1 MANNKVKIFGK
12 RQKKRFNQIL
22 LFASAL
28 CIYPSIVLSTLS
40 SCSKVST
47 TNNDLLSLDPLG
59 KLINN
64 FDYKDAILGALK
76 DKEYYAKFKYALVNE
91 IILKWYEDRADGGNV
106 VFTTNL
112 KQWKREIDDEYN
124 ELVQKKKD
132 IYGSQYQFYLQNEV
146 LSSNGGTEKSYKHK
160 KLVEKVRNDFISNV
174 WTKDYF
180 TISEKHDSKLKFPNI
195 FCDIKSNFDPSLL
208 NDPNCWSDIGFYAK
222 SNTSFTP
229 DNANNKY
236 LASNLDGDYAT
247 IQQYVF
253 DRWYATEKPFFVV
266 EANFDY
272 SLPPKATNNGYS
284 GLSTVYNFTE
294 PNDNV
299 NPSEIFPCFANNDG
313 KTFQHYQDFFKKFDR
328 SLLSLYSNPNEDA
341 GKKIDKNDIN
351 KKNNENAIEIP
362 EENKLYVPRDL
373 SNGTIN
379 INNFNEN
386 DASNDS
392 LKLVLGSK
400 LSSHTTANIMAY
412 GSLYNDLIFA
422 SGDDKPACLN
432 FLSWEKFSGDDE
444 LYPLSKLNENKS
456 EKIIVFPM
464 MKLFM
469 LSQRKLNKFND
480 GKDKS
485 KINSY
490 LDLANVYDLISK
502 PKNIEIINILLKKII
517 TMLESNDLKEKE
529 FEALLKKFDN
539 TELEKIIVAVKETSN
554 SGNNDKVISFLRE
567 VISAIATNDDKI
579 FDALLEKSKNKE
591 FEKIFSSIKNAK
603 TALMGLVNDSW
614 YDLITRDFQK
624 NYLVDYEGKSFNNVA
639 ISWSDSFDDET
650 YNLDRDD
657 LIRFVTNT
665 VKIDLPFCPKQPTFD
680 EIDRN
685 EEITD
690 DDKEELK
697 YNNFKKNHQP
707 WLFSLNNKGL
717 NIASIDG
724 HEYIV
729 NNSLKDKTNA
739 TIDGKL
745 KSLKNVFKYRL
756 MQQKLGCLPSAIK
769 FDILGKNGQLS
780 SYFNKNFDNIILE
793 LAVQSYLLGP
803 NIKNCDEN
811 MNIFKPYKFFNE
823 SSYQLNDA
831 FLTKIVQQQNLGSPS
846 ELVAYLINTI
856 KYEIY
861 DDDLKKY
868 LNINDMIYKSCDQKI
883 KDAKFVK
890 ANVKQKNNYK
900 KKLGMVT
907 PISYEYFDKSDGND
921 LNSRYVYANI
931 LRVICTISDSF
942 FWGDMYSNS
951 DGKYQDLQSYA
962 EINYKK
968 LLDLKDKL
976 DCCEYFKHIKSIK
989 PNTISG
995 FSPQIEQAS
1004 KVKSNSFWFNSFVV
1018 DYMMHDLLSQQNN
1031 NYLIN
1036 QLNLDMFNKYIAK
1049 VLGNDYKNDPNWK
1062 ALTNDFD
1069 KSSQFTSKAMLSA
1082 YCVKKILTDSNS
1094 YNKLCT
1100 SSNNFFTNIFNVFK
1114 NYYQQKKSSTSN
1126 SSINYEIAKL
1136 YATIAYLIA
1145 NNYANF
1151 YKILQ
1156 KKFTDDERL
1165 FIGYFSKFLHN
1176 QKELDRHCFIEDFE
1190 SFDLFDFRGK
1200 STNKQE
1206 NEQKWQSALKK
1217 GIDERVEDDKYWSI
1231 IEKDNKFFSGFNG
1244 LISAKTNIFSLYPEL
1259 KEAIFSKKNS
1269 FANKD
1274 HQFNGGIWYEYAGE
1288 YDNDGKKI
1296 DIDFDFGSYGKINLK
1311 DHEYLA
1317 RIFKK
1322 ISTFSLT
1329 SDLKKFVNNLNQSYN
1344 GLGNLAFESKWELL
1358 EAKYKICS
1366 QLKDGN
1372 YKMCFDQLVDV
1383 SAHKPISSLID
1394 ITNRSYYFGHKNDK
1408 SNYACLLVTQINKN
1422 DLSSHNL
1429 TPIYNIEE
1437 GKWVKGKGRISPEE
1451 FFYLVVDLAMDESVQ
1466 KQAHR
1471 DMRKKVFGREKIK
1484 VFDGKLYNIL
1494 GSKWIKN
1501 WHKKV
1506 VGK

>member
-1 MANNKVKIFGK
+1 MVNNKVKIFGK

-47 TNNDLLSLDPLG
+47 TNNDLLSLEPLG

-112 KQWKREIDDEYN
+112 KQWKQEIDDEYN

-160 KLVEKVRNDFISNV
+160 KLVEKVRNDFINNV

-180 TISEKHDSKLKFPNI
+180 TVSEKPDSQLKFPNI
-195 FCDIKSNFDPSLL
+195 FRDIKSNFDANSL

-222 SNTSFTP
+222 SNNSFTP
-229 DNANNKY
+229 DNANSKY

-272 SLPPKATNNGYS
+272 SLPPKTTNNGYS
-284 GLSTVYNFTE
+284 GLSTIYNFTE
-294 PNDNV
+294 LNDNV
-299 NPSEIFPCFANNDG
+299 GPSEIFPCFANNDG

-341 GKKIDKNDIN
+341 GKKINKNDIN

-362 EENKLYVPRDL
+362 EENKIYVPKYF

-422 SGDDKPACLN
+422 SDNDEPACLN

-444 LYPLSKLNENKS
+444 LYPLSKLNENKG

-480 GKDKS
+480 GKDRS

-490 LDLANVYDLISK
+490 LDLANIYDLISK
-502 PKNIEIINILLKKII
+502 HKNTEIITILLKKII
-517 TMLESNDLKEKE
+517 TILESNKLEELEELLKEIDRDDELKKIIVAIKE
-529 FEALLKKFDN
+529 IPNNGNNDKIISFLYETINAIAANNDKVFDALLKKS
-539 TELEKIIVAVKETSN
+539 EY
-554 SGNNDKVISFLRE
+554 
-567 VISAIATNDDKI
+567 
-579 FDALLEKSKNKE
+579 KE
-591 FEKIFSSIKNAK
+591 FEKIFSSIKDAK
-603 TALMGLVNDSW
+603 TALMDLVNDSW

-624 NYLVDYEGKSFNNVA
+624 NYLVDYEGKGFNNVA
-639 ISWSDSFDDET
+639 ISWSDSYDDQT

-657 LIRFVTNT
+657 LVRFVTNT
-665 VKIDLPFCPKQPTFD
+665 IKIDLPFCPKQPTFD

-685 EEITD
+685 EEIID
-690 DDKEELK
+690 DDKDEVK

-724 HEYIV
+724 HEYII
-729 NNSLKDKTNA
+729 NNSLKDKSNA
-739 TIDGKL
+739 SIDGKL

-756 MQQKLGCLPSAIK
+756 MQQKLNRLPSAIK
-769 FDILGKNGQLS
+769 FDILGKDGQLS

-793 LAVQSYLLGP
+793 LAAQSYLSDL

-811 MNIFKPYKFFNE
+811 MNIFKSYKFLNNE
-823 SSYQLNDA
+823 GSYQQNDA

-868 LNINDMIYKSCDQKI
+868 LNINDKIYKSCDQKI
-883 KDAKFVK
+883 EYAKFIK

-907 PISYEYFDKSDGND
+907 PISYKYFDKSGKND
-921 LNSRYVYANI
+921 LNSRYVYTSI

-968 LLDLKDKL
+968 LLDLKEKL
-976 DCCEYFKHIKSIK
+976 DSSKYFEHIKLVK
-989 PNTISG
+989 PNAISG

-1018 DYMMHDLLSQQNN
+1018 DYTIHDFLSQQSD

-1036 QLNLDMFNKYIAK
+1036 RLNLDMFDKYIVK
-1049 VLGNDYKNDPNWK
+1049 VLGHNYKNDPKWK

-1069 KSSQFTSKAMLSA
+1069 KSSQLTSKAMLSA
-1082 YCVKKILTDSNS
+1082 YCVKKILTDNNS
-1094 YNKLCT
+1094 YNKLCA

-1114 NYYQQKKSSTSN
+1114 NYYQQKKSSSN

-1145 NNYANF
+1145 NDYANF

-1165 FIGYFSKFLHN
+1165 FIGYFSKFFHN
-1176 QKELDRHCFIEDFE
+1176 QKALDRHCFIEDLE
-1190 SFDLFDFRGK
+1190 SFDPFDFRGK
-1200 STNKQE
+1200 SINKQE

-1231 IEKDNKFFSGFNG
+1231 INKDNKFLSGFNG
-1244 LISAKTNIFSLYPEL
+1244 LISVKANIFSSYPEL

-1274 HQFNGGIWYEYAGE
+1274 HEFNEGIWYEYAGE

-1296 DIDFDFGSYGKINLK
+1296 DIDFDFGSHGKINLK
-1311 DHEYLA
+1311 GHEYLA

-1329 SDLKKFVNNLNQSYN
+1329 SDLKKFVDNLNQSYN
-1344 GLGNLAFESKWELL
+1344 GLEKLIFENNWELL
-1358 EAKYKICS
+1358 KAKYKICS
-1366 QLKDGN
+1366 QLKSGK
-1372 YKMCFDQLVDV
+1372 YKKCFDQLVDV

-1394 ITNRSYYFGHKNDK
+1394 ITDKSYYFVNKNNK

-1422 DLSSHNL
+1422 DISSHNL
-1429 TPIYNIEE
+1429 TPIYNMED
-1437 GKWVKGKGRISPEE
+1437 GKWVKGKGGISPEE

-1471 DMRKKVFGREKIK
+1471 DMRKKIFGREKIK

>member
-1 MANNKVKIFGK
+1 MVNNKVKIFGK
-12 RQKKRFNQIL
+12 KQKKRLNQIL
-22 LFASAL
+22 LFASVL
-28 CIYPSIVLSTLS
+28 CIYPSIFLSTLS
-40 SCSKVST
+40 SCSKIPII
-47 TNNDLLSLDPLG
+47 NNDLLSLNPLG
-59 KLINN
+59 KLINDL
-64 FDYKDAILGALK
+64 DYKDAILGALK
-76 DKEYYAKFKYALVNE
+76 DKEYYAKFKYALANE
-91 IILKWYEDRADGGNV
+91 IILKWYEDRAAGGNV
-106 VFTTNL
+106 IFATNL
-112 KQWKREIDDEYN
+112 KQWKQEIDDEYN

-132 IYGSQYQFYLQNEV
+132 VYGSQYQFYLQNEV
-146 LSSNGGTEKSYKHK
+146 LSDNGGTEKSYKHK
-160 KLVEKVRNDFISNV
+160 KLVEKVRNDFIDNV
-174 WTKDYF
+174 WKKDYF
-180 TISEKHDSKLKFPNI
+180 TISEKNDGQSKFPNI

-208 NDPNCWSDIGFYAK
+208 NDPSCWSNIGFYAK
-222 SNTSFTP
+222 SNSFFMP
-229 DNANNKY
+229 DNADSKY

-272 SLPPKATNNGYS
+272 SAPPKAMNNGYS
-284 GLSTVYNFTE
+284 GLSTIYNFSE
-294 PNDNV
+294 LNDNAGP
-299 NPSEIFPCFANNDG
+299 NEIFPCFANNDG
-313 KTFQHYQDFFKKFDR
+313 KAFQHYQDFFKKFNR
-328 SLLSLYSNPNEDA
+328 SLLSLYSNPSENA
-341 GKKIDKNDIN
+341 GKIIEKDKIDKND
-351 KKNNENAIEIP
+351 NENSIEIP
-362 EENKLYVPRDL
+362 ENKFYIPKNL

-386 DASNDS
+386 DASNNS

-400 LSSHTTANIMAY
+400 LSSHTTANIMVY

-422 SGDDKPACLN
+422 NDNDEPACLN

-444 LYPLSKLNENKS
+444 LYPLSKLNENKD

-480 GKDKS
+480 GTDKS

-502 PKNIEIINILLKKII
+502 PKNIEKITILLNKII
-517 TMLESNDLKEKE
+517 VILKSNDLQK
-529 FEALLKKFDN
+529 FDTLLKETNSD
-539 TELEKIIVAVKETSN
+539 ELGKIIVAIKETL
-554 SGNNDKVISFLRE
+554 NDENKDKIVSFLNE
-567 VISAIATNDDKI
+567 VINAIITNDDKV
-579 FDALLEKSKNKE
+579 FDALSEKLENKE
-591 FEKIFSSIKNAK
+591 FEKIFSAIKNAK
-603 TALMGLVNDSW
+603 TILKSLINDSW

-624 NYLVDYEGKSFNNVA
+624 NYLANYEGKSFNNVN
-639 ISWSDSFDDET
+639 ISWSDSADDET
-650 YNLDRDD
+650 YNLDCDD
-657 LIRFVTNT
+657 LVRFTINT
-665 VKIDLPFCPKQPTFD
+665 VKIDLPFCPKQPIPD

-690 DDKEELK
+690 EDKNELK

-717 NIASIDG
+717 NITSIDG

-729 NNSLKDKTNA
+729 NNSLKDVNNA
-739 TIDGKL
+739 SIGGKL

-756 MQQKLGCLPSAIK
+756 MQQKLDCLPLAIK
-769 FDILGKNGQLS
+769 FDVLGKNGQLS
-780 SYFNKNFDNIILE
+780 NYFTKNFDNIILE
-793 LAVQSYLLGP
+793 LAAQTYLPDL

-811 MNIFKPYKFFNE
+811 MNIFKSYKFLKE
-823 SSYQLNDA
+823 GSYQISDA
-831 FLTKIVQQQNLGSPS
+831 FLTQIVQQQNLGSPS
-846 ELVAYLINTI
+846 ELVAYLIKTI

-868 LNINDMIYKSCDQKI
+868 LNANDKIYKSCDQKI
-883 KDAKFVK
+883 EYAKFIK

-907 PISYEYFDKSDGND
+907 PISYQYFDKSDEND

-931 LRVICTISDSF
+931 LRIICTISDSF
-942 FWGDMYSNS
+942 FWGNMYSN
-951 DGKYQDLQSYA
+951 DHGKYQDLRSYV
-962 EINYKK
+962 EINYKT
-968 LLDLKDKL
+968 LLDLKKELDSSKYFDDIKL
-976 DCCEYFKHIKSIK
+976 IK
-989 PNTISG
+989 PNLTASG

-1004 KVKSNSFWFNSFVV
+1004 KAKSNSFWFSSFVV
-1018 DYMMHDLLSQQNN
+1018 DYTIHDLLSQQSN

-1036 QLNLDMFNKYIAK
+1036 QLNLDMFNKYITK
-1049 VLGNDYKNDPNWK
+1049 VLGNDYESDVKWK
-1062 ALTNDFD
+1062 ALTNDFA
-1069 KSSQFTSKAMLSA
+1069 KSSQPTSMAMLSA
-1082 YCVKKILTDSNS
+1082 YCVKKILAESNS

-1100 SSNNFFTNIFNVFK
+1100 PLNDFFTNIFNVFK
-1114 NYYQQKKSSTSN
+1114 SYYQQEGLSSSKN
-1126 SSINYEIAKL
+1126 SSIKYEISQL

-1145 NNYANF
+1145 NDYANF

-1165 FIGYFSKFLHN
+1165 FIGYFSKFHHN
-1176 QKELDRHCFIEDFE
+1176 QKELDRHCFIEDIE
-1190 SFDLFDFRGK
+1190 SFDLFALRGK
-1200 STNKQE
+1200 STNEQE
-1206 NEQKWQSALKK
+1206 NEKRWQSALKK
-1217 GIDERVEDDKYWSI
+1217 GVDERIKDDKYWSI
-1231 IEKDNKFFSGFNG
+1231 INKNNKFFSGFNG
-1244 LISAKTNIFSLYPEL
+1244 LISANANIFSLYPEL

-1274 HQFNGGIWYEYAGE
+1274 HPFNKGIWYEYAGE
-1288 YDNDGKKI
+1288 HDNDGKKI
-1296 DIDFDFGSYGKINLK
+1296 DINFDFGSYGKINLVGR
-1311 DHEYLA
+1311 EYLA

-1329 SDLKKFVNNLNQSYN
+1329 SDLKKFINNLNQSYN
-1344 GLGNLAFESKWELL
+1344 GLESLSFENKWQLS

-1366 QLKDGN
+1366 QLENDK
-1372 YKMCFDQLVDV
+1372 YKICFERLVDASV
-1383 SAHKPISSLID
+1383 HKPISSLID
-1394 ITNRSYYFGHKNDK
+1394 ITNKSYYFMNKNDR
-1408 SNYACLLVTQINKN
+1408 SNYACLLATQINKN
-1422 DLSSHNL
+1422 DLYSHNL
-1429 TPIYNIEE
+1429 TPIYNMDE
-1437 GKWVKGKGRISPEE
+1437 GKWVKGKAGVSPDE

-1471 DMRKKVFGREKIK
+1471 DMRKKVFGHEKIK